1 LRYLT
6 AVRKGKDIE
15 NKIKLLWNKFCDI
28 FGFMS
33 RKEKDIHVRH
43 FSGSSVPVGSVIG
56 RVLINSKDSR
66 KISTAIR
73 AAIKGETQTVKLS
86 ESTKQALKAAKAH

>member
-1 LRYLT
+1 
-6 AVRKGKDIE
+6 
-15 NKIKLLWNKFCDI
+15 
-28 FGFMS
+28 MS
-33 RKEKDIHVRH
+33 RKAKDINVRH

-73 AAIKGETQTVKLS
+73 AAIKGKTQTVKLS
-86 ESTKQALKAAKAH
+86 DSTKQALQAAKAH